1 MYVDPV
7 LGLRLLELAV
17 DDQLRRF
24 RNFASGRVGVASD
37 AGAGLQQTK
46 RQLLKV
52 DWLIRFLKE
61 VLPRELLEESSN
73 LFS

>member
-1 MYVDPV
+1 MNVDPV

-24 RNFASGRVGVASD
+24 RNFASSRIGVASD

-46 RQLLKV
+46 RQLLQV
-52 DWLIRFLKE
+52 D
-61 VLPRELLEESSN
+61 
-73 LFS
+73 